1 MKINP
6 IEVYNDYLIKK
17 DAEHQIERKKDNPN
31 SFEASSAGLCMKKH
45 YYKKIEAPKKPVDS
59 DSLRIMRLGTIM
71 GEDFAKALDGIDS
84 PNTEIYQELLVESKK
99 LGVVG
104 HLDLLIVEDGKGYL
118 YDWKTANSF
127 KFKKVFTST
136 ETNNSA
142 LQVGTYANAVLE
154 MGVCE
159 EIVHM
164 GLLYFNKNDSK
175 MKELILNMDNIDKA
189 KKYWESTNKLVKYA
203 IDDQME
209 PEWATGSVP
218 VYKWECGK
226 YCNYSKICNCPLN
239 KEYEG
244 GIL

>member
-71 GEDFAKALDGIDS
+71 GEDFAKALDGINS

-154 MGVCE
+154 MGVCK

-175 MKELILNMDNIDKA
+175 MKELILNMDRVG
-189 KKYWESTNKLVKYA
+189 YW
-203 IDDQME
+203 
-209 PEWATGSVP
+209 
-218 VYKWECGK
+218 
-226 YCNYSKICNCPLN
+226 
-239 KEYEG
+239 
-244 GIL
+244 